1 MTSAAHPSQ
10 YVSDEPMISS
20 EVPCARIPDCSEN
33 TSVATSRASHR
44 TRYAPLR
51 RLPAVVSS
59 STPGH
64 ASTRSTQG
72 AFPARR
78 IPSVTSFPAVQFN
91 KVYPSRHAHSLRTQL
106 RAARD
111 KPYSLAIMSI
121 GAPLHLGHWSRS
133 PGAKEWKGPDLYT
146 FNIAGPFGALQ
157 GELHWTLHT
166 YVRLHHFAYSAFQ
179 EHDAKLDIYAAS
191 LKAEKTI
198 AFEDFE
204 KYETE
209 MIWKSRK
216 MDLLLAEDIDL
227 ERSVQ
232 TINRM
237 FVVALWALAEQY
249 LGKAF
254 QKSVSLRTGVAV
266 ESIKAP
272 YRWDTFQTEFLPE
285 GIVLENL
292 HDYALANECRV
303 LNNHIKHSPV
313 ISSKLAEFPPFDGH
327 LGEPLERA
335 VIDPQRYLN
344 GVSNFLGSLIERG
357 NAIHG
362 NAG

>member
-1 MTSAAHPSQ
+1 MAEEESPRSAAEPRPERPVAETGFVVRFRPEAADRHPIQIAAIRAERLALPHDRINPLCRPLLLFPSC
-10 YVSDEPMISS
+10 YFALCVVPASKKYLAKHVIRHSDFMRQN
-20 EVPCARIPDCSEN
+20 C
-33 TSVATSRASHR
+33 
-44 TRYAPLR
+44 
-51 RLPAVVSS
+51 
-59 STPGH
+59 
-64 ASTRSTQG
+64 RSKT
-72 AFPARR
+72 
-78 IPSVTSFPAVQFN
+78 
-91 KVYPSRHAHSLRTQL
+91 K
-106 RAARD
+106 
-111 KPYSLAIMSI
+111 LAIMSI